1 MQEIIQAVRACGF
14 DFENV
19 QDTQNNLPESRTSQV
34 GHDNKEPFGNGAASG
49 SNDKDTNERG
59 RITGTN
65 LATGHDG
72 LGKRKRAE
80 SGQPL
85 NTSITPGSDVAVVGN
100 VEDSSP
106 NPNGGSDLEN
116 KSGTSHLKRQ
126 KPAAP
131 TESVDDYW
139 NFNNYF
145 DQIATPYNPSKPP
158 TISSTTVPSPMFDAN
173 RQNVSN
179 SLQQPS
185 EMPAWSWNDLS
196 QPLTTTDGDP
206 TVDVNGT
213 ASDLPYP
220 VRESSEALPF
230 SEVPNDWESTMWWDP
245 SLLFDTRLENPNLD
259 GMDLP
264 T

>member
-19 QDTQNNLPESRTSQV
+19 QDTQNNAPESKISQV
-34 GHDNKEPFGNGAASG
+34 GHDKEEPFREGATSG
-49 SNDKDTNERG
+49 SNDKDTNG
-59 RITGTN
+59 RSRTGGRD

-80 SGQPL
+80 SRQPL
-85 NTSITPGSDVAVVGN
+85 NTSIATGSDVADVGN

-106 NPNGGSDLEN
+106 NTNGGSDLAN
-116 KSGTSHLKRQ
+116 QPGTSHLKRQ
-126 KPAAP
+126 KPAAA

-145 DQIATPYNPSKPP
+145 DQVASPYNPSKPP
-158 TISSTTVPSPMFDAN
+158 TMSGTTVLSPMFDAN
-173 RQNVSN
+173 LQNVSN

-185 EMPAWSWNDLS
+185 EMSAWSWNDLS
-196 QPLTTTDGDP
+196 QPLTTADGDT

-213 ASDLPYP
+213 ASPYP
-220 VRESSEALPF
+220 VRESSGVLPF